1 MTMGDEMLTLFYDKE
16 ILNYT
21 KAAKEKN
28 ISEYEKEAEF
38 RLFRDY
44 FGLIH
49 LIQSCEVGAEERQ
62 RGYGEMLGYHTSVAE
77 RDRLDSVDSDIW
89 SDTSS
94 GGRDFDTSLDGVQPS
109 SNIPHASPSLA
120 PGFSPSRN
128 IILRDGADTSL
139 RGRSVLADVSKI
151 AVGRRNQNV
160 CVFCRN
166 NGESKKVYSSHV
178 LKDSQGNTVCP
189 ILRAYTCPLC
199 KASGD
204 ESHTIKYCPKNKNNR
219 LDK

>member
-1 MTMGDEMLTLFYDKE
+1 MGDEMLTLFYDKE
-16 ILNYT
+16 ILKYT
-21 KAAKEKN
+21 KAAEGKN
-28 ISEYEKEAEF
+28 ISDYDKEAEF

-49 LIQSCEVGAEERQ
+49 LIQSSEVGTRQQ
-62 RGYGEMLGYHTSVAE
+62 RGYGQMVGYSTTE
-77 RDRLDSVDSDIW
+77 RNRLNSVDSDVW

-109 SNIPHASPSLA
+109 LGMPQTSPSLA
-120 PGFSPSRN
+120 PGF
-128 IILRDGADTSL
+128 ILRDESADTTL

-166 NGESKKVYSSHV
+166 NGESKKVYASHI
-178 LKDSQGNTVCP
+178 LKDSQGKTVCP

>member
-1 MTMGDEMLTLFYDKE
+1 MLSLFYDKE

-21 KAAKEKN
+21 KVAEGKN
-28 ISEYEKEAEF
+28 ISECDKEAEF

-49 LIQSCEVGAEERQ
+49 LIKSCEIGRARQKQ
-62 RGYGEMLGYHTSVAE
+62 RGYEEMLGYPTSLE
-77 RDRLDSVDSDIW
+77 RNRLDSVDSDIW

-94 GGRDFDTSLDGVQPS
+94 GGRDFDTSLDS
-109 SNIPHASPSLA
+109 IPGLAASPSLA
-120 PGFSPSRN
+120 PGFSPSRGMMMVQ
-128 IILRDGADTSL
+128 DHDTAQVL
-139 RGRSVLADVSKI
+139 RGRSIVAAAGDKI
-151 AVGRRNQNV
+151 TVQGRRNQNV

-178 LKDSQGNTVCP
+178 LKDVKGNTVCP

>member
-21 KAAKEKN
+21 KAAKGKN

-49 LIQSCEVGAEERQ
+49 LIQSCEIGAEERQ

>member
-1 MTMGDEMLTLFYDKE
+1 MGDEMLTLFYDKE

-21 KAAKEKN
+21 KAAEGKN
-28 ISEYEKEAEF
+28 ISDYEKEAEF

-49 LIQSCEVGAEERQ
+49 LIQSCKIESPRQKQ
-62 RGYGEMLGYHTSVAE
+62 RGYEEMLGYSTAME
-77 RDRLDSVDSDIW
+77 RNRLDSVDSDIW

-94 GGRDFDTSLDGVQPS
+94 GGRDLDTSLDSMPALA
-109 SNIPHASPSLA
+109 ASPSLA
-120 PGFSPSRN
+120 PGFSATRGMVIREN
-128 IILRDGADTSL
+128 ETAQSL
-139 RGRSVLADVSKI
+139 RGRPVLADANKI
-151 AVGRRNQNV
+151 ALGRRNQNV

-166 NGESKKVYSSHV
+166 NGESKKVYASHV
-178 LKDSQGNTVCP
+178 LKDSQGNTMCP

>member
-1 MTMGDEMLTLFYDKE
+1 MGDEMLSVFYDKE

-21 KAAKEKN
+21 RAAEGKN

-49 LIQSCEVGAEERQ
+49 LIQSCQIARPRQKQ
-62 RGYGEMLGYHTSVAE
+62 RGYEEMLGYSTTME
-77 RDRLDSVDSDIW
+77 RNRLDSVDSDIW

-94 GGRDFDTSLDGVQPS
+94 GGRDFDTSLDSISGLA
-109 SNIPHASPSLA
+109 ASPSLA
-120 PGFSPSRN
+120 PGFSPSRGMMVQEN
-128 IILRDGADTSL
+128 DTAQGL
-139 RGRSVLADVSKI
+139 RGRPVVDKI
-151 AVGRRNQNV
+151 AAQGRRNQNV

-178 LKDSQGNTVCP
+178 LKDAQGNTVCP

>member
-1 MTMGDEMLTLFYDKE
+1 MGDEMLSLFYDKE

-21 KAAKEKN
+21 KAAEGKK
-28 ISEYEKEAEF
+28 ISDYDKEAEF

-49 LIQSCEVGAEERQ
+49 LIQSCQIKTQRQNQ
-62 RGYGEMLGYHTSVAE
+62 RGYEEMLGYSAPME
-77 RDRLDSVDSDIW
+77 RNRLDSIDSDIW

-94 GGRDFDTSLDGVQPS
+94 GGRDLDTSLDSMPCLA
-109 SNIPHASPSLA
+109 ASPSLA
-120 PGFSPSRN
+120 PGFSPSRGPVIN
-128 IILRDGADTSL
+128 ENEAMQGL
-139 RGRSVLADVSKI
+139 RGRSVLADINKI
-151 AVGRRNQNV
+151 PMARRNQNV

-219 LDK
+219 LEK